1 MNRQQKEA
9 AVANVKELFR
19 TSPAAFLV
27 KYKGLSVKQLQA
39 FRRGLRTQNGTF
51 TVTKA
56 RLMKIAAEK
65 NIDTVKHI
73 DIFKENFREQVGLVF
88 SRGDNTPALIKSLV
102 SFAKENEQLE
112 IIAGLFE
119 QRLILNDE
127 IRLLASLPSREVLL
141 AMLAGTLQAPI
152 AALARAL
159 NEVLTQRSGGTLNAV
174 AESEETNG

>member
-9 AVANVKELFR
+9 AVAHVEELFS
-19 TSPAAFLV
+19 TSHAAFLV
-27 KYKGLSVKQLQA
+27 KYKGLSVKQLQSL
-39 FRRGLRTQNGTF
+39 RRGLRTQNGTF

-56 RLMKIAAEK
+56 RLMKIAAER
-65 NIDTVKHI
+65 NIDKVQHI
-73 DIFKENFREQVGLVF
+73 NAFKENFREQVGLVF
-88 SRGDNTPALIKSLV
+88 SLGNDTPALIKSLV
-102 SFAKENEQLE
+102 TFAKENEELE

-127 IRLLASLPSREVLL
+127 IRMLASLPSREVLL

-152 AALARAL
+152 ASLARAL
-159 NEVLTQRSGGTLNAV
+159 NEVVTQRSGGSLNAV